1 MARTAYWIAN
11 PTSGWLSTP
20 TGAQIKAG
28 KLSNGTTD
36 AAFAG
41 SEAFAAESGTGQ
53 ITEATA
59 ISGAS
64 AGTQYTI
71 AWTIWDDVADNYA
84 TPAVGTIR
92 TVYLLSCDAVSYSL
106 SGQAADLAATRAV
119 VADAGSY
126 ALSGNAA
133 DITFAR
139 AIPLDAGSYAVTG
152 RDATFVA
159 GKAITLDA
167 GSYVV
172 TVRDATFAVSRAV
185 SLDAGSYSVTGRD
198 ATLSY
203 TPLGQFTLSCDAG
216 SYALTGFDA
225 TLILSRAV
233 ALDAG
238 SYAVTGNDAT
248 ITKGITIALDAGS
261 YTLTGGDIATSRGY
275 AIGLDAGSYTL
286 DGREADLSYSGA
298 PPPAPAPVKRGAG
311 GSRFVEAR
319 KRLPMPFLIDWLTNE
334 EPSEETKRVIT
345 EIKAGRPIPRDAK
358 PPKGPE
364 NISAERLAREILP
377 YRAFQFETYLSDLV
391 FASRTIE
398 KAVSI
403 ARERDDEDIL
413 LLL

>member
-1 MARTAYWIAN
+1 MARFAYWIAH
-11 PTSGWLSTP
+11 PTTGWLSTP

-41 SEAFAAESGTGQ
+41 SEAFTETAGTGQ

-64 AGTQYTI
+64 AGTEYTI
-71 AWTIWDDVADNYA
+71 AWTIWNDEADDYA

-92 TVYLLSCDAVSYSL
+92 TVYALSCDAGSYSL
-106 SGQAADLAATRAV
+106 SGQAATLAVSRAIA
-119 VADAGSY
+119 ADAGSY
-126 ALSGNAA
+126 ALSGNSA
-133 DITFAR
+133 DITLSR
-139 AIPLDAGSYAVTG
+139 ALAFDAGSYAVTG

-159 GKAITLDA
+159 GKAITLEA
-167 GSYVV
+167 GSYAV
-172 TVRDATFAVSRAV
+172 TGHDATLTVSRSVAFD
-185 SLDAGSYSVTGRD
+185 SGSYSVTGRD

-216 SYALTGFDA
+216 SYALTGLDA
-225 TLILSRAV
+225 TLIVSRSV
-233 ALDAG
+233 PLDAG

-248 ITKGITIALDAGS
+248 ITKGITLALDAGS
-261 YTLTGGDIATSRGY
+261 YTLTGGDIATSRSY
-275 AIGLDAGSYTL
+275 AIGLNAGAYTL
-286 DGREADLSYSGA
+286 DGRDADLSYSGA

-319 KRLPMPFLIDWLTNE
+319 KRLPMPFLIDWLTND

-364 NISAERLAREILP
+364 NISAERLAGEILP
-377 YRAFQFETYLSDLV
+377 YRAFQFQTYLSDLV

-398 KAVSI
+398 NAVSI